1 MKLMIKF
8 YSYIFY
14 GNFKRLIR
22 QLIGLYVLF
31 ARKYWRESK
40 SKEFSF
46 VHEVLSF
53 EAEF

>member
-22 QLIGLYVLF
+22 HLTGLSVLF

-40 SKEFSF
+40 LKKFSF
-46 VHEVLSF
+46 VRKVLSF